1 MRFSRLAVLFLG
13 IAAMAAAQS
22 AAPWS
27 YNGKTGP
34 ELWGRLDP
42 SYRACSHGHEQ
53 SPVNIRH
60 ARLNKALQ
68 PIEFHYLAG
77 PVRLENNGHTI
88 IAHVDPGSY
97 IVANGVRYNL
107 IEYDFHRPSEH
118 TIDGKLSDMEVQLVH
133 RSAEGKLAI
142 VSVLF
147 IENAAEPNAA
157 LATLWANLPAA
168 GATTHISDMVSTAG
182 LLPADRGYWT
192 YPGSLTT
199 PPCTEGVQWF
209 IMEQQMTVS
218 RSQLNTFSA
227 IYMMNT
233 RPLQELNGRR
243 LEADE

>member
-157 LATLWANLPAA
+157 LATLWANLPRSPAPPPISPTWSAPPGCCPPTAA
-168 GATTHISDMVSTAG
+168 TGPT
-182 LLPADRGYWT
+182 PDR
-192 YPGSLTT
+192 
-199 PPCTEGVQWF
+199 
-209 IMEQQMTVS
+209 
-218 RSQLNTFSA
+218 
-227 IYMMNT
+227 
-233 RPLQELNGRR
+233 
-243 LEADE
+243 